1 MNSHIMRIYLKKL
14 SLEDLKRI
22 AVKNDIFLNDNEL
35 ISTYN
40 YIKNNY
46 NDYID
51 GILSEDK
58 IISDAYLLLEKD
70 NYEKIY
76 NIYLKYKENT

>member
-1 MNSHIMRIYLKKL
+1 MNSHIMRIYFKKL

-22 AVKNDIFLNDNEL
+22 AVKNDIFLNDSEL

-76 NIYLKYKENT
+76 NIYLKYKKNT

>member
-1 MNSHIMRIYLKKL
+1 MNSHIMRIYFKKL
-14 SLEDLKRI
+14 SLEDLNRI
-22 AVKNDIFLNDNEL
+22 AVKNDIFLNDSEL

-51 GILSEDK
+51 GILCEDK

-76 NIYLKYKENT
+76 NIYLKYKKNT

>member
-1 MNSHIMRIYLKKL
+1 MNSHIMRIYFKKL

-51 GILSEDK
+51 GILGEDK

-70 NYEKIY
+70 NYEKLY
-76 NIYLKYKENT
+76 NIYLKYKKNT

>member
-1 MNSHIMRIYLKKL
+1 MNSHIMRIYFKKL

-76 NIYLKYKENT
+76 NIYLKYKKNT

>member
-1 MNSHIMRIYLKKL
+1 MNSHIMRIYFKKL

-22 AVKNDIFLNDNEL
+22 AIKNDIFLNDSEL

-76 NIYLKYKENT
+76 NIYLKYKKNT

>member
-1 MNSHIMRIYLKKL
+1 MNSHIMRIYFKKL
-14 SLEDLKRI
+14 SLEDLNRI
-22 AVKNDIFLNDNEL
+22 AVKNDIFLNDSEL

-76 NIYLKYKENT
+76 NIYLKYKKNT